1 MKNLSGYLTACGNVR
16 SRRGKRAWQVM
27 AIILPSAVGSCYEPT
42 FANCELVCGPR
53 MACPNAM
60 VCDDGL
66 CGDAPGVCDGLIV
79 SADMAVRGYNRS
91 DGAHAV
97 LYRTSDVDAIVEVSE
112 RPFGSPT
119 RSNLGGPSIGA
130 PWGYVRSDNVNAVTY
145 VSQDQHVHELSE
157 TSDGVW
163 VDSDLSLPPVNA
175 PMASVDATD
184 AIGYV
189 RTDGNNAVVFKGT
202 DDHIYEIADS
212 GSGFQSAVVVDV
224 TSVAGGLEVMFG
236 SAMPY
241 LRSDGKNDIV
251 FVAID
256 GHVHEVLDDAVDPSK
271 WIDSDLFINS
281 GETVPPSTDPWGYKR
296 FDNVNAVVYVGSD
309 SKLHELSYEAGTACN
324 TRFPWCTGIIAA
336 ATNPSGG
343 VGNRPSACVR
353 WDNLDTVVYVSD
365 LKTLREVTMAPG
377 GMWSDEALPLPWGVS
392 AGQPFTHRASGT
404 RNAVLF
410 AESSPLAGI
419 GMYELSLPEDGSWQL
434 EVF

>member
-1 MKNLSGYLTACGNVR
+1 MEMCGLGEVSEPGRLWR
-16 SRRGKRAWQVM
+16 SY
-27 AIILPSAVGSCYEPT
+27 LPSAVGSCYEPT

-130 PWGYVRSDNVNAVTY
+130 PWGYVRSDNVNAVSY
-145 VSQDQHVHELSE
+145 LSQDQHVHELSE

-281 GETVPPSTDPWGYKR
+281 GETVPPGAEPWGYKR

-353 WDNLDTVVYVSD
+353 WGNFRYGCICQRLEDPPRSD
-365 LKTLREVTMAPG
+365 HGSRGHVERRRHF
-377 GMWSDEALPLPWGVS
+377 PLPWGVS
-392 AGQPFTHRASGT
+392 AGSTVHPPGI
-404 RNAVLF
+404 RNSQCGAF
-410 AESSPLAGI
+410 RRI
-419 GMYELSLPEDGSWQL
+419 QSLGWYRH
-434 EVF
+434 V